1 MAVTTNKS
9 AVEHSGYSLDNDV
22 YDKFVDTLQA
32 NFTRRLS
39 EELEKNPNFQLLTV
53 GPSKLFSIYLK
64 HVTATYRA
72 ANTCTA
78 CSNFFHRYGGMVAV
92 DPITG
97 KQSSLVWDIAES
109 VVPEDL
115 RKAVAAVRAHVES
128 SDVVGVVVLES
139 EWLGIDR
146 DEFRHI
152 SLRADKRLIWD
163 NASNKLNAYQRG
175 SEMVENVRT
184 LTHNIQAW
192 SADVLREAVRLLTAG
207 SPLTSTDKFLGRAKW
222 ALDIRERLDSV
233 RGADAKR
240 NLTWLAGVTA
250 PAGWAALTNSAL
262 GILLA
267 GIKDKRSIHSIA
279 TEWNEAVKGDNYLR
293 PKAAPAAATVAA
305 AEKAFEKLGAAS
317 ALVRRFARLDDIQER
332 LWEPVEVAK
341 PAAKPA
347 GIFSSVRTK
356 DEPKS
361 GTATQSRVDAPP
373 VSITWEKFTRKHLP
387 EAVSIAV
394 NVPAIGDFCAFVTAV
409 HADAKPILKWDNQA
423 KRNPAS
429 LYRYVRP
436 QTAASFGLIPGQW
449 VPVTAI
455 ATHPMHWGRGT
466 EYKEAILIL
475 RGCVDNHEDVG
486 LALFPDD
493 MRGEYHEFRSVIE
506 AYSNTHSLEG
516 HDEASACGLPVNDN
530 ARSVP
535 VRLRVTDKHGA
546 YTDYLIDRFD

>member
-39 EELEKNPNFQLLTV
+39 EELEKNPSFQLLTV
-53 GPSKLFSIYLK
+53 GPSKLFSLYLK
-64 HVTATYRA
+64 NVTASYRA

-78 CSNFFHRYGGMVAV
+78 CSNFFHHYGGMVAV
-92 DPITG
+92 DPTTG
-97 KQSSLVWDIAES
+97 KQSSLVWDIDEA
-109 VVPEDL
+109 VVPRDL
-115 RKAVAAVRAHVES
+115 RKAVASVRAHVES
-128 SDVVGVVVLES
+128 SDIVGVVVLES

-163 NASNKLNAYQRG
+163 AANNKLNAYQRG

-192 SADVLREAVRLLTAG
+192 PADVIREAVRLLNAG
-207 SPLTSTDKFLGRAKW
+207 RPLDNADKFLARAKW
-222 ALDIRERLDSV
+222 TLEIRERLDHV
-233 RGADAKR
+233 RGSDAKR

-250 PAGWAALTNSAL
+250 PAGWASITNSAL

-267 GIKDKRSIHSIA
+267 GIKNKKSISSIA
-279 TEWNEAVKGDNYLR
+279 AEWNEVVKGDNYLR

-305 AEKAFEKLGAAS
+305 AEKAFEKLGAAP
-317 ALVRRFARLDDIQER
+317 ALRRRFARLDDITER
-332 LWEPVEVAK
+332 IWEPA
-341 PAAKPA
+341 AAKAEPKKKD
-347 GIFSSVRTK
+347 GIFASVRTK
-356 DEPKS
+356 DAPRSAETPVRV
-361 GTATQSRVDAPP
+361 ATNA

-387 EAVSIAV
+387 EAVSIEAH
-394 NVPAIGDFCAFVTAV
+394 VPAIGDFCAFVTAV
-409 HADAKPILKWDNQA
+409 HPDARPILKWDSPE
-423 KRNPAS
+423 KRNPVS
-429 LYRYVRP
+429 LYRYVKA
-436 QTAASFGLIPGQW
+436 QTAASFGLIAGQW
-449 VPVTAI
+449 VPVSAI
-455 ATHPMHWGRGT
+455 AKHPMHWGRNS

-475 RGCVDNHEDVG
+475 RGCVDNHSEVG

-506 AYSNTHSLEG
+506 AYANAHNLEG

-530 ARSVP
+530 ARVMP
-535 VRLRVTDKHGA
+535 VRLRVTDKNGS
-546 YTDYLIDRFD
+546 YTDYTIDRFD